1 MFPKE
6 KETIKLLKSLTTL
19 LLPLKKKHMLGAA
32 RIIITVNMKIRYF
45 RNWK

>member
-1 MFPKE
+1 MFPNE

-19 LLPLKKKHMLGAA
+19 LFPLKKKHMAGAE
-32 RIIITVNMKIRYF
+32 RIIMTENMKIRYF